1 MKLASRLAF
10 VVLATGLTAAAQDPI
25 CANNPQAPQC
35 LMNGRDST
43 GQPLNRWDNTRTVY
57 SDKQAESDRENA
69 VAARKAIDDLKNTP
83 TGAAPSVRSNRT
95 WDDVPVA
102 QKVSNTYENSTPA
115 TKVGAARSQTQAQQ
129 LGATTVNINGGL
141 LGMAVHKH
149 QRTKYCQEHHGEAFT
164 QTLSNGAVIAKGTC
178 PQ

>member
-1 MKLASRLAF
+1 MKLASGLAL

-57 SDKQAESDRENA
+57 NDKQTESDRENA

-83 TGAAPSVRSNRT
+83 TGAAPPVQPSHTWMTFRQRRIPQLNTEIRCRQRMLARRVLRLRPGSLALPPGTSPVVSSRWQFANTKERST
-95 WDDVPVA
+95 
-102 QKVSNTYENSTPA
+102 
-115 TKVGAARSQTQAQQ
+115 ARS
-129 LGATTVNINGGL
+129 TTEK
-141 LGMAVHKH
+141 ASRK
-149 QRTKYCQEHHGEAFT
+149 
-164 QTLSNGAVIAKGTC
+164 
-178 PQ
+178 P

>member
-1 MKLASRLAF
+1 MKLASGLAL

-57 SDKQAESDRENA
+57 NDKQTESDRENA

-83 TGAAPSVRSNRT
+83 TGAAPPVQPSHT
-95 WDDVPVA
+95 WDDVPA
-102 QKVSNTYENSTPA
+102 APNTPTEYGNSMSA
-115 TKVGAARSQTQAQQ
+115 TDVGAARSQAQARQ
-129 LGATTVNINGGL
+129 LGVATGNLTGGL
-141 LGMAVHKH
+141 LAMAVRKH
-149 QRTKYCQEHHGEAFT
+149 QRTKYCKEHHGEGFT